1 MYQTKKKS
9 QKQKRVK
16 CASIILYLALCFKNF
31 RCDHGKQATIR
42 VYGHK
47 AIGHDKEI
55 GHASYPL
62 PVRFNEL
69 QNDTL
74 ELKNNKDHLHGI
86 LTVHTMVKKN

>member
-1 MYQTKKKS
+1 MQHDGRTDT
-9 QKQKRVK
+9 
-16 CASIILYLALCFKNF
+16 LCFKNF